1 MDLLVPCIE
10 EGRSKLRKSESCDM
24 PSIIHAVHALSWLR
38 ITLLTERMYAGAFHM
53 YYRPISSAC
62 ARVQLIV
69 HWLRVH
75 AHIFDRMCVRTCA
88 TSFSRMPRI
97 YPVLT

>member
-69 HWLRVH
+69 HWLCVH
-75 AHIFDRMCVRTCA
+75 THIFLCACVRA
-88 TSFSRMPRI
+88 LPPSRVC
-97 YPVLT
+97 PVFTLC